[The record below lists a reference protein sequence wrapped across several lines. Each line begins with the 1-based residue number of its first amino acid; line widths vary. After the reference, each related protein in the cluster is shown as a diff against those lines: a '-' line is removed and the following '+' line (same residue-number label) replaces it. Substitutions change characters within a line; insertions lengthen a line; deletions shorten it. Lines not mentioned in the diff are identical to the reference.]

1 MDSIGMHRPRNL
13 GWARAAALLYG
24 DWGTSKAYVI
34 GLAFVA
40 AGFSSFPIIL
50 AVCGLTG
57 LVAYNYIIVCKN
69 FPDGGGVYSAAR
81 EQSRVLAVL
90 GSLLLVANF
99 TVTAAMSGWAAMSY
113 FGIAK
118 EYFKLAT
125 IGVVLLIGVINY
137 FGPKHSGSLAVTFA
151 VPMVV
156 VVVGIIALSVP
167 HLTVTNLQPMSGT
180 FGQNWVAFVGVILA
194 LSGVEAIANLT
205 GVMKL
210 DAGATPENPRVLS
223 TARKAIWPVA
233 AEVVFGTV
241 LLAWAMLSLPH
252 NLAEAIKLRFEDM
265 LRFLGEHYGA
275 AAFGP
280 HFGQIFG
287 VFIGL
292 VVGLLLLSAVNTA
305 ISALIGLIY
314 MLARDREMPRTF
326 TFLNGHGVPRLPLAV
341 AALLPVLLVA
351 IADDLRTLADLYAIG
366 VVGAI
371 TVNLGS
377 CCFNRRLHLQWW
389 ERGVMF
395 VTFLV
400 LFAVEITIAKTSQN
414 ALFFVACVVGVG
426 FALRWWAMKHAGFET
441 VIVKREL
448 AAAVS
453 PDHIAHFRPNLTP
466 GQSILV
472 AARGLTPVLRF
483 AIEEAKFRQGNLYVL
498 YIKELAVN
506 LPGPLAN
513 VELPRWQ
520 HDHDAAQIMYAMIKL
535 GQEIGVAVIPVYV
548 VSENSAAT
556 ILDIAATIGADML
569 MLGSSHRTKLSR
581 LLKGNV
587 ITEVAKDLPENIQL
601 VIHS

>member
-1 MDSIGMHRPRNL
+1 MDIIGMHRPRNL

-34 GLAFVA
+34 GLAFMA

-50 AVCGLTG
+50 AVCALTG

-90 GSLLLVANF
+90 GSLLLMADF
-99 TVTAAMSGWAAMSY
+99 MVTAAMSCWDAMSY
-113 FGIAK
+113 FGVSRD
-118 EYFKLAT
+118 YLKLAT
-125 IGVVLLIGVINY
+125 LGFIFIVGCINY
-137 FGPKHSGSLAVTFA
+137 FGPKHSGSLAVLLA
-151 VPMVV
+151 APMVV
-156 VVVGIIALSVP
+156 IVLAIAAFSAP
-167 HLTVTNLQPMSGT
+167 HLTFAHLERPHES
-180 FGQNWVAFVGVILA
+180 FGVNWVAFAGVILA

-210 DAGATPENPRVLS
+210 DPGSSPENPSVGS
-223 TARKAIWPVA
+223 TSRKAIWPVA
-233 AEVVFGTV
+233 IEVVLITA
-241 LLAWAMLSLPH
+241 LLGWSMLSLPGD
-252 NLAEAIKLRFEDM
+252 LTPEIKNRYEDM

-275 AAFGP
+275 GAFGP
-280 HFGQIFG
+280 HFGHVFG
-287 VFIGL
+287 IVIGL

-305 ISALIGLIY
+305 ISAMIGLLY
-314 MLARDREMPRTF
+314 MLARDREMPQPF
-326 TFLNGHGVPRLPLAV
+326 TKLNAHGVPWWPLAV
-341 AALLPVLLVA
+341 SFALPMVLVVVSS
-351 IADDLRTLADLYAIG
+351 DLHALADMYAIG

-377 CCFNRRLHLQWW
+377 CCFNQRLKLALT
-389 ERGVMF
+389 ERLIMIG
-395 VTFLV
+395 TFLI
-400 LFAVEITIAKTSQN
+400 LFAVEITIAKTKPA
-414 ALFFVACVVGVG
+414 ALFFVVCVIGIG

-441 VIVKREL
+441 VIIKREF

-453 PDHIAHFRPNLTP
+453 HEHSAQFRPNLTP

-506 LPGPLAN
+506 LLGPLAN
-513 VELPRWQ
+513 QERPRWQ
-520 HDHDAAQIMYAMIKL
+520 DDAHASKIMYSMIKL
-535 GQEIGVAVIPVYV
+535 GQEIGVPVLPVFV
-548 VSENSAAT
+548 VSDNPAAT
-556 ILDIAATIGADML
+556 ILDISATIGADVL
-569 MLGSSHRTKLSR
+569 MLGSSHRTRLVH

-587 ITEVAKDLPENIQL
+587 ITEVAKNLPENIQL

>member
-1 MDSIGMHRPRNL
+1 MESIGMHRPRNL

-40 AGFSSFPIIL
+40 VGFSSMPIIL
-50 AVCGLTG
+50 AVCALTG

-99 TVTAAMSGWAAMSY
+99 TVTASLSGWAAMSY
-113 FGIAK
+113 FGVSK
-118 EYFKLAT
+118 EYFKLAAVGF
-125 IGVVLLIGVINY
+125 ILLIGVINF

-151 VPMVV
+151 IPMLL

-167 HLTVTNLQPMSGT
+167 HLTTANLEPMHGT
-180 FGQNWVAFVGVILA
+180 FSHTWLAFVGVILA

-210 DAGATPENPRVLS
+210 DANATPEKPSVLS
-223 TARKAIWPVA
+223 TARKSIWPCA
-233 AEVVFGTV
+233 AEVVLGTA
-241 LLAWAMLSLPH
+241 LLGWAMLSLPH
-252 NLAEAIKLRFEDM
+252 ALADEMKLRFEDM

-275 AAFGP
+275 LTFGS
-280 HFGQIFG
+280 HFGHLFG

-305 ISALIGLIY
+305 VSALIGLIY
-314 MLARDREMPRTF
+314 MLARDKEMPVPF
-326 TFLNGHGVPRLPLAV
+326 TKLNSFGVPRLPLIV
-341 AALLPVLLVA
+341 ATVLPLLLVVL
-351 IADDLRTLADLYAIG
+351 ADSLQTLANLYAIG

-377 CCFNRRLHLQWW
+377 CCFNRRLQLPWW
-389 ERGVMF
+389 ERGIMI
-395 VTFLV
+395 VTTLI
-400 LFAVEITIAKTSQN
+400 LLAVELTIAKTSPD
-414 ALFFVACVVGVG
+414 ALFFVACVLGVG

-441 VIVKREL
+441 IIIKREF

-453 PDHIAHFRPNLTP
+453 PDHSAQFQPNLAT

-483 AIEEAKFRQGNLYVL
+483 AVEEAKFRQGNLYVL

-513 VELPRWQ
+513 VERPRWQ
-520 HDHDAAQIMYAMIKL
+520 DDPQAAQIMYAMIKL
-535 GQEIGVAVIPVYV
+535 GQEIGVPVIPVYV
-548 VSENSAAT
+548 VSENAAAT
-556 ILDIAATIGADML
+556 ILDIAATIGADVL
-569 MLGSSHRTKLSR
+569 MLGSSHRTKLVN

-587 ITEVAKDLPENIQL
+587 ITEVAKNLPENIQL

>member
-1 MDSIGMHRPRNL
+1 MDNVGIHRPRNL
-13 GWARAAALLYG
+13 GWTRAAALLYG

-50 AVCGLTG
+50 AVCALTG

-99 TVTAAMSGWAAMSY
+99 TVTAALSGWAAISY
-113 FGIAK
+113 FGIPK
-118 EYFKLAT
+118 EYFKLAA
-125 IGVVLLIGVINY
+125 IGFILLVGLINY
-137 FGPKHSGSLAVTFA
+137 FGPKHSGSLAVIFA
-151 VPMVV
+151 VPMVL
-156 VVVGIIALSVP
+156 VVVGIIILSVP
-167 HLTVTNLQPMSGT
+167 HLTLAHLQPMSGT

-210 DAGATPENPRVLS
+210 DVGSTPEKPSVLS
-223 TARKAIWPVA
+223 TARKSIWPVA
-233 AEVVFGTV
+233 AEVIIGTV
-241 LLAWAMLSLPH
+241 LLAWAMLSLPQ
-252 NLAEAIKLRFEDM
+252 NLSDELKLRFEDM
-265 LRFLGEHYGA
+265 LRFLGEYYGTA
-275 AAFGP
+275 ALGE

-287 VFIGL
+287 MFIGL

-314 MLARDREMPRTF
+314 MLARDREMPTPF
-326 TFLNGHGVPRLPLAV
+326 TTLNSHGVPKLPLAV
-341 AALLPVLLVA
+341 ATILPVLLV
-351 IADDLRTLADLYAIG
+351 IFADSLQTLAALYAIG

-377 CCFNRRLHLQWW
+377 CSFNRRLQLGWW
-389 ERGVMF
+389 ERGIMMITF
-395 VTFLV
+395 VI
-400 LFAVEITIAKTSQN
+400 LFAVEITIAKTSPN
-414 ALFFVACVVGVG
+414 ALFFVACVLGVG
-426 FALRWWAMKHAGFET
+426 FGLRWWAMTHAGFET
-441 VIVKREL
+441 VIIKREF

-453 PDHIAHFRPNLTP
+453 HETSLFRPNLTP

-483 AIEEAKFRQGNLYVL
+483 AVEEAKFRQGNLYVL

-506 LPGPLAN
+506 LPGPLAKS
-513 VELPRWQ
+513 ERPRWQ
-520 HDHDAAQIMYAMIKL
+520 DDHDAAHIMYAMIKL
-535 GQEIGVAVIPVYV
+535 GQEIGVPVIPVFV
-548 VSENSAAT
+548 VSENPAAT
-556 ILDIAATIGADML
+556 ILDISATIGADML
-569 MLGSSHRTKLSR
+569 MLGSSHRTKLAH

-587 ITEVAKDLPENIQL
+587 ITEVAKNLPENIQL

>member
-1 MDSIGMHRPRNL
+1 MDSVGIHRPRNL

-50 AVCGLTG
+50 AVCLLTG

-99 TVTAAMSGWAAMSY
+99 TVTASMSGWAAMSY
-113 FGIAK
+113 FGIPK

-125 IGVVLLIGVINY
+125 MGFILLIGVINF

-151 VPMVV
+151 VPMLV

-167 HLTVTNLQPMSGT
+167 HLTLANLEPMSGT
-180 FGQNWVAFVGVILA
+180 FSHHWVAFVGVILA

-210 DAGATPENPRVLS
+210 DAGFTPENPRVLS
-223 TARKAIWPVA
+223 TARKSIWPVA
-233 AEVVFGTV
+233 VEVIFGTT

-252 NLAEAIKLRFEDM
+252 TLTDTIKLRFEDM
-265 LRFLGEHYGA
+265 LRYLGEYYGA
-275 AAFGP
+275 AAFGS

-314 MLARDREMPRTF
+314 MLARDREMPAPF
-326 TFLNGHGVPRLPLAV
+326 TKLNTHGVPRLPLAV
-341 AALLPVLLVA
+341 AAILPVLLVL
-351 IADDLRTLADLYAIG
+351 ISDDLQTLASLYAIG

-377 CCFNRRLHLQWW
+377 CCFNRRLQLSWL
-389 ERGVMF
+389 ERGIMM
-395 VTFLV
+395 VTFLI

-414 ALFFVACVVGVG
+414 ALFFVACVLGVG
-426 FALRWWAMKHAGFET
+426 FGLRWWAMKHAGFET
-441 VIVKREL
+441 IIIKKEF

-453 PDHIAHFRPNLTP
+453 HDRAAEFRPNLTP

-483 AIEEAKFRQGNLYVL
+483 AMEEAKFRQGNLYVL

-513 VELPRWQ
+513 LERPRWQ
-520 HDHDAAQIMYAMIKL
+520 NDEQAAKIMYAMIKL
-535 GQEIGVAVIPVYV
+535 GQEIGVPVMPVYV
-548 VSENSAAT
+548 ISESPAAT
-556 ILDIAATIGADML
+556 ILDISATIGADVL
-569 MLGSSHRTKLSR
+569 MLGSSHRTKLVH

-587 ITEVAKDLPENIQL
+587 ITEVAKSLPENIQL

>member
-1 MDSIGMHRPRNL
+1 MDPVGIHRPRNL
-13 GWARAAALLYG
+13 GWTRAAALLYG

-50 AVCGLTG
+50 AVCALTG

-99 TVTAAMSGWAAMSY
+99 TVTAALSGWAAISY
-113 FGIAK
+113 FGIPK
-118 EYFKLAT
+118 EYFKLAA
-125 IGVVLLIGVINY
+125 IGFILVIGVINY
-137 FGPKHSGSLAVTFA
+137 FGPKHSGSLAVVFA

-156 VVVGIIALSVP
+156 VVMGIIILSLP
-167 HLTVTNLQPMSGT
+167 HLTLANLQPMTGT
-180 FGQNWVAFVGVILA
+180 FEQNWVAFVGVILA

-210 DAGATPENPRVLS
+210 DAGATPEKPSVLS
-223 TARKAIWPVA
+223 TARKSIWPVA
-233 AEVVFGTV
+233 AEVVLGTT
-241 LLAWAMLSLPH
+241 LLAWAMLSLPR
-252 NLAEAIKLRFEDM
+252 NLSDDLKLRFEDM
-265 LRFLGEHYGA
+265 LRYLGEHYGA
-275 AAFGP
+275 AAFGS

-314 MLARDREMPRTF
+314 MLARDREMPTPF
-326 TFLNGHGVPRLPLAV
+326 TKLNSHGVPKLPLAV
-341 AALLPVLLVA
+341 ATILPVLLV
-351 IADDLRTLADLYAIG
+351 IFADSLQTLAALYAIG

-377 CCFNRRLHLQWW
+377 CSFNRRLKLGWW
-389 ERGVMF
+389 ERSIMILTF
-395 VTFLV
+395 VI
-400 LFAVEITIAKTSQN
+400 LFAVEITIAKTSPN
-414 ALFFVACVVGVG
+414 ALFFVACVLGVG
-426 FALRWWAMKHAGFET
+426 FALRWWAMTHAGFET
-441 VIVKREL
+441 IIIKREF

-453 PDHIAHFRPNLTP
+453 NDTTHFRPNLTP

-483 AIEEAKFRQGNLYVL
+483 AVEEAKFRQGNLYVL

-513 VELPRWQ
+513 VERPRWQ
-520 HDHDAAQIMYAMIKL
+520 DDHDAAHIMYAMVKL
-535 GQEIGVAVIPVYV
+535 GQEIGVPVVPVFV
-548 VSENSAAT
+548 VSENPAAT
-556 ILDIAATIGADML
+556 ILDISATIGADVL
-569 MLGSSHRTKLSR
+569 MLGSSHRTKLAQ

-587 ITEVAKDLPENIQL
+587 ITEVAKNLPENIQL